1 MKQKA
6 VSWSSRYLST
16 AGKMTMLQSVISP
29 IPTFA
34 MSCFELPKILC
45 KKIQSVLTR
54 FWWDD
59 NKGNEKIC
67 WISWDKL
74 TKPKNLGGL
83 GFRDVELFN
92 IALLGKIAWR
102 ILTKPHCLLSRILL
116 GKYCHSKSFLSVP
129 SQGGSSH
136 GWKGI
141 IAGRDLLISHLGKS
155 IGDGESTK
163 VWKDSWIDN
172 GSNTRPFEPSTL
184 QDQDLL
190 VADLLSRETR
200 EWNVAKI
207 NRTLPELA
215 ERILQ
220 IRPSRLGTHDTYI
233 WNLKSSGEYTTKT
246 WYMAL
251 TQNIA
256 EVSSPATTNSID
268 WRKLVW
274 SNRTASKIK
283 LFLWK
288 SLHEALPTGFNLQK
302 RRMRE
307 NTACGRCGAIETTD
321 HLLFQCRF
329 ARDLWS
335 LGPWETP
342 FDSSSC
348 DSLSANL
355 LASLHWRNLPSIGIS
370 INIFPWICWIIWVER
385 NRLLLEKRIS
395 TPEEALIKAIKAA
408 REWEAAQLAPQK
420 ALKLNLRSTPEK
432 ELPPNTITCNTDA
445 AWIASSTK
453 AGFGWIF
460 FDSSDMEIHR
470 GSSNQL
476 HVSSACMAEALAVR
490 EALLHASSL
499 GFTKI
504 WLRSVSQVL
513 MREINQKRG
522 PTELFGIL
530 SDIVSLSSS
539 FQFCCFSF
547 LPRDLNGLADSI
559 VKAQLCA

>member
-1 MKQKA
+1 MAVKTDISKA
-6 VSWSSRYLST
+6 YDRLEWSFIKRVLERMGFCEVWISWVMQCITTVSYSFLVDST
-16 AGKMTMLQSVISP
+16 AVGTVTPQRGIRQGDPLSP
-29 IPTFA
+29 YIFILCGEVL
-34 MSCFELPKILC
+34 SGLC
-45 KKIQSVLTR
+45 KKAQQEGTLAGIRVSNHSPRINHLL
-54 FWWDD
+54 FADD
-59 NKGNEKIC
+59 TMFFTKSNPLCCATLLQILQDYEYASGQKINSAKSS
-67 WISWDKL
+67 ISFSSKTPQEVRSMVKLQLGIDKEGGVG
-74 TKPKNLGGL
+74 KYLGLPEHFGRKKRTC
-83 GFRDVELFN
+83 FRDVELFN

-172 GSNTRPFEPSTL
+172 GSNTRPFGPSTL

-207 NRTLPELA
+207 NKTLPELA

-256 EVSSPATTNSID
+256 EVSSPSTTNSID
-268 WRKLVW
+268 WRK
-274 SNRTASKIK
+274 
-283 LFLWK
+283 
-288 SLHEALPTGFNLQK
+288 
-302 RRMRE
+302 
-307 NTACGRCGAIETTD
+307 
-321 HLLFQCRF
+321 
-329 ARDLWS
+329 
-335 LGPWETP
+335 
-342 FDSSSC
+342 
-348 DSLSANL
+348 
-355 LASLHWRNLPSIGIS
+355 
-370 INIFPWICWIIWVER
+370 
-385 NRLLLEKRIS
+385 NRLLFEKRIS

-432 ELPPNTITCNTDA
+432 KLPPNTITCNTDT

-460 FDSSDMEIHR
+460 FDSSDMEINR

-504 WLRSVSQVL
+504 WLRSDSQVI
-513 MREINQKRG
+513 MRAINQKRG
-522 PTELFGIL
+522 PTELFGVL

-539 FQFCCFSF
+539 FQLCCFSF
-547 LPRDLNGLADSI
+547 LPRDLNGLANSI
-559 VKAQLCA
+559 DKAQLCA

>member
-1 MKQKA
+1 M
-6 VSWSSRYLST
+6 
-16 AGKMTMLQSVISP
+16 
-29 IPTFA
+29 
-34 MSCFELPKILC
+34 
-45 KKIQSVLTR
+45 
-54 FWWDD
+54 
-59 NKGNEKIC
+59 
-67 WISWDKL
+67 
-74 TKPKNLGGL
+74 
-83 GFRDVELFN
+83 ELFN

-172 GSNTRPFEPSTL
+172 GSNTRPFGPSTL

-215 ERILQ
+215 ERILR

-246 WYMAL
+246 GYMAL

-274 SNRTASKIK
+274 SNRTAPKIK

-321 HLLFQCRF
+321 HLLF
-329 ARDLWS
+329 
-335 LGPWETP
+335 
-342 FDSSSC
+342 
-348 DSLSANL
+348 
-355 LASLHWRNLPSIGIS
+355 
-370 INIFPWICWIIWVER
+370 
-385 NRLLLEKRIS
+385 
-395 TPEEALIKAIKAA
+395 
-408 REWEAAQLAPQK
+408 
-420 ALKLNLRSTPEK
+420 
-432 ELPPNTITCNTDA
+432 
-445 AWIASSTK
+445 
-453 AGFGWIF
+453 
-460 FDSSDMEIHR
+460 
-470 GSSNQL
+470 
-476 HVSSACMAEALAVR
+476 
-490 EALLHASSL
+490 
-499 GFTKI
+499 
-504 WLRSVSQVL
+504 
-513 MREINQKRG
+513 
-522 PTELFGIL
+522 
-530 SDIVSLSSS
+530 
-539 FQFCCFSF
+539 
-547 LPRDLNGLADSI
+547 
-559 VKAQLCA
+559 

>member
-1 MKQKA
+1 
-6 VSWSSRYLST
+6 
-16 AGKMTMLQSVISP
+16 
-29 IPTFA
+29 
-34 MSCFELPKILC
+34 
-45 KKIQSVLTR
+45 
-54 FWWDD
+54 
-59 NKGNEKIC
+59 
-67 WISWDKL
+67 
-74 TKPKNLGGL
+74 
-83 GFRDVELFN
+83 
-92 IALLGKIAWR
+92 
-102 ILTKPHCLLSRILL
+102 
-116 GKYCHSKSFLSVP
+116 
-129 SQGGSSH
+129 
-136 GWKGI
+136 
-141 IAGRDLLISHLGKS
+141 
-155 IGDGESTK
+155 
-163 VWKDSWIDN
+163 
-172 GSNTRPFEPSTL
+172 
-184 QDQDLL
+184 
-190 VADLLSRETR
+190 
-200 EWNVAKI
+200 
-207 NRTLPELA
+207 
-215 ERILQ
+215 
-220 IRPSRLGTHDTYI
+220 
-233 WNLKSSGEYTTKT
+233 
-246 WYMAL
+246 
-251 TQNIA
+251 
-256 EVSSPATTNSID
+256 
-268 WRKLVW
+268 
-274 SNRTASKIK
+274 
-283 LFLWK
+283 
-288 SLHEALPTGFNLQK
+288 
-302 RRMRE
+302 MRE
-307 NTACGRCGAIETTD
+307 NTACCRCGAIETTD

-355 LASLHWRNLPSIGIS
+355 LASLHWRNLPPIGIS

-385 NRLLLEKRIS
+385 NRLLFEKRIS

-445 AWIASSTK
+445 AWIASSIK

-513 MREINQKRG
+513 IREINQKRG
-522 PTELFGIL
+522 PTELFGVL
-530 SDIVSLSSS
+530 SDIISLSSS

-559 VKAQLCA
+559 AKPQLCA